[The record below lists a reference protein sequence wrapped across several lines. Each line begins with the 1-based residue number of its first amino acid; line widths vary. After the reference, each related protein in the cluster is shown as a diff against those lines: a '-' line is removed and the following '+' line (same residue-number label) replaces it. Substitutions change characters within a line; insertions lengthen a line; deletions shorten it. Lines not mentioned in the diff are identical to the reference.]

1 MMNLPEIEPRPEE
14 GTRSVLIV
22 EDDAL
27 IRTGLADELRDAGL
41 HVVEAANADEAWTY
55 LETGAR
61 LDLIFSD
68 VQMPGSMNGLD
79 LARRVKENYP
89 DIFFILTTGNVGLV
103 SIQVLAP
110 FLAKPYQ
117 FSTAVEYILEAPKK

>member
-1 MMNLPEIEPRPEE
+1 MMNLPEIGPRPEE
-14 GTRSVLIV
+14 GTRCVLIV

-41 HVVEAANADEAWTY
+41 HVVEAVNADEAWTY
-55 LETGAR
+55 LETGAH

-103 SIQVLAP
+103 STFHKA
-110 FLAKPYQ
+110 
-117 FSTAVEYILEAPKK
+117 